1 MTVSDEAREA
11 LTKEARRIHEDCTYS
26 SKGHYEAAARWDHAH
41 LWLGIPSTILAAV
54 SGVSALGDQKILAVA
69 TSVAVAILTAL
80 STFLKPNERSAEHRQ
95 AGAAYLSLKND
106 ARRFETIELQRVD
119 PDYDASLALK
129 VLGDRQNQLN
139 EGSRQV
145 PRWAFER
152 ARRGIEQ
159 GEARHAVD
167 VPGARP

>member
-11 LTKEARRIHEDCTYS
+11 FTKEGRRIHEDCAYT
-26 SKGHYEAAARWDHAH
+26 SKGHYEAATRWDRVH
-41 LWLGIPSTILAAV
+41 LWLGIPATVLAAV
-54 SGVSALGDQKILAVA
+54 SGISALGDQKVLAVA
-69 TSVAVAILTAL
+69 TSVLVAVLTAL

-106 ARRFETIELQRVD
+106 ARRFETIELLRVEA
-119 PDYDASLALK
+119 DYDPSLTLK

-139 EGSRQV
+139 ESSRQV

-159 GEARHAVD
+159 GEAKHAVD